1 MFFEL
6 LPFWGG
12 WLILVNQGQ
21 QENDQSCNHFSLFHM
36 FDHVQWSDS
45 SLYGSDRPL
54 CKEEIYITSVIHT
67 LGWWS
72 FIAPPFNE
80 IHQHVKIDNGFL
92 LYSNFL
98 HKHSISHK
106 ASLQGVCLDQVFARP
121 LREGSSLKLEILS
134 VCFSAAMTQ
143 CQLRVHLFCVP
154 PAGICE
160 GIIKTPLPYH
170 PQYKLRLPPSPSL
183 FGSFSPISKKLRTS
197 TVINCAFIS
206 VCLSI
211 VLEYMGFV
219 VTVVPFIPFLQWRIS
234 MSSIVANIT
243 INVRPLKGGT

>member
-36 FDHVQWSDS
+36 FDHVQWSES

-80 IHQHVKIDNGFL
+80 IHQHIKIDNVFL

-98 HKHSISHK
+98 HKHSISHN
-106 ASLQGVCLDQVFARP
+106 
-121 LREGSSLKLEILS
+121 SSLIFVCWHILTS
-134 VCFSAAMTQ
+134 VGVSILRPDQFSFNFFERMAISA
-143 CQLRVHLFCVP
+143 
-154 PAGICE
+154 
-160 GIIKTPLPYH
+160 Y
-170 PQYKLRLPPSPSL
+170 SL
-183 FGSFSPISKKLRTS
+183 
-197 TVINCAFIS
+197 
-206 VCLSI
+206 
-211 VLEYMGFV
+211 
-219 VTVVPFIPFLQWRIS
+219 
-234 MSSIVANIT
+234 
-243 INVRPLKGGT
+243 

>member
-1 MFFEL
+1 M
-6 LPFWGG
+6 
-12 WLILVNQGQ
+12 
-21 QENDQSCNHFSLFHM
+21 SFSFIQISYTNIQFHT
-36 FDHVQWSDS
+36 
-45 SLYGSDRPL
+45 RPL
-54 CKEEIYITSVIHT
+54 SWEFAWTKFRST
-67 LGWWS
+67 
-72 FIAPPFNE
+72 PPG
-80 IHQHVKIDNGFL
+80 GFK
-92 LYSNFL
+92 S
-98 HKHSISHK
+98 
-106 ASLQGVCLDQVFARP
+106 
-121 LREGSSLKLEILS
+121 KLEILS
-134 VCFSAAMTQ
+134 VCFSASMTQ

-160 GIIKTPLPYH
+160 GIIKTPLLYH

>member
-45 SLYGSDRPL
+45 SLYGCERLL

-106 ASLQGVCLDQVFARP
+106 TSLQGVCLDQVFARP

-143 CQLRVHLFCVP
+143 CQLRVVCRRLESVKGSSKHHCP
-154 PAGICE
+154 
-160 GIIKTPLPYH
+160 IILN
-170 PQYKLRLPPSPSL
+170 
-183 FGSFSPISKKLRTS
+183 
-197 TVINCAFIS
+197 INWGC
-206 VCLSI
+206 
-211 VLEYMGFV
+211 
-219 VTVVPFIPFLQWRIS
+219 
-234 MSSIVANIT
+234 
-243 INVRPLKGGT
+243 RPLHPYLGHFRQFPRNWGLALWLTAPLYLSACLLYLNIWVLLLLWYPSFPFSNGESPCQVLLQILP

>member
-1 MFFEL
+1 MFLEL

-12 WLILVNQGQ
+12 GPILVNQG

-45 SLYGSDRPL
+45 SLYGCERLL

-72 FIAPPFNE
+72 FIALPFNE

-106 ASLQGVCLDQVFARP
+106 TSLQGVCLDQVFARP
-121 LREGSSLKLEILS
+121 LREGSSLKLQILS
-134 VCFSAAMTQ
+134 ACFSAAMTQ
-143 CQLRVHLFCVP
+143 CQLRVHLFCML

-160 GIIKTPLPYH
+160 GIIKTPLLYH
-170 PQYKLRLPPSPSL
+170 PQYKLRPPPLSLPIWVILVSWTPSFRHFPKNWGL
-183 FGSFSPISKKLRTS
+183 VLWL
-197 TVINCAFIS
+197 NCALIS

-211 VLEYMGFV
+211 VLEY
-219 VTVVPFIPFLQWRIS
+219 
-234 MSSIVANIT
+234 N
-243 INVRPLKGGT
+243 